1 MTASRCSPGSSFDH
15 PMSKQIKVYRHIVN
29 HLGVAVASKFV
40 PLASIFIYSRY
51 MTTHDYGVLNL
62 FVSYLWIFAIVMS
75 LNLHTGIGRFI
86 YQEGAEFGSFLG
98 TSLIAIG
105 AIYFI
110 AAIVVLLNFDAA
122 STFLG
127 LPYPIVFLM
136 LLVVLGQ
143 IFESIFTQ
151 ISIFHQRSALLL
163 KVISIKAGAT
173 FLLSLGLLLMLRS
186 EKYLAVLYADAL
198 ASFAIVVYVIAS
210 IRGSV
215 RWSLQAKHL
224 RFLASY
230 SLPLIPYMLCLTL
243 LSQFD
248 RVLIDQYFGK
258 ESVGLYSLVYNIGVL
273 LLTVVTAVLNTFT
286 PTLFDA
292 LNKKNYG
299 RILNDSQNI
308 FALAVVVTAGLVLFG
323 QELAAILAPEKYA
336 QAFDLIPIVAIGGLC
351 FVIFQIWVRVIT
363 YAQHTAYLSVIAIVA
378 TTVNIG
384 LNYWLL
390 PIYGYKIAAVTTV
403 VAYIVMSLL
412 AVVVVN
418 QVVALFK
425 VNILPEIVFI
435 VGLVCLMWVFQTF
448 ILQTLV
454 SLPLKFAILALLVL
468 HLKPKLISLIQS
480 RKAA

>member
-1 MTASRCSPGSSFDH
+1 MP
-15 PMSKQIKVYRHIVN
+15 KQIKVYRHIVN

-40 PLASIFIYSRY
+40 PLASIFVYSRY
-51 MTTHDYGVLNL
+51 MTTYDYGVLNL
-62 FVSYLWIFAIVMS
+62 FISYLWIFAIVMS

-86 YQEGAEFGSFLG
+86 YNDGAEFRGFLG

-105 AIYFI
+105 FVYFI
-110 AAIVVLLNFDAA
+110 AAVVVLLNFDAV
-122 STFLG
+122 SLFLG

-136 LLVVLGQ
+136 LFVVLGQ

-151 ISIFHQRSALLL
+151 ISIFNQRSALLL

-173 FLLSLGLLLMLRS
+173 FSLSLGLLLTLGS

-198 ASFAIVVYVIAS
+198 ASVAIVIYVIAS

-215 RWSLQAKHL
+215 RWSLQAKYL
-224 RFLASY
+224 RFLGSY

-248 RVLIDQYFGK
+248 RVLIDRYFGK

-292 LNKKNYG
+292 LNKKNYD
-299 RILNDSQNI
+299 RILSDSQNI
-308 FALAVVVTAGLVLFG
+308 FALAMVITSVLVLFG
-323 QELAAILAPEKYA
+323 KELANLLVPVKYA

-363 YAQHTAYLSVIAIVA
+363 YAKHTVYLSAIAIAA

-390 PIYGYKIAAVTTV
+390 PIYGYKIAAATTV

-412 AVVVVN
+412 AVAVVN
-418 QVVALFK
+418 QVINLFK
-425 VNILPEIVFI
+425 ISIAEEVGSIAGLIAMVWYFHLVNFPPVVAIPFKL
-435 VGLVCLMWVFQTF
+435 
-448 ILQTLV
+448 
-454 SLPLKFAILALLVL
+454 AILILLVL
-468 HLKPKLISLIQS
+468 HLRPKLILLVEP
-480 RKAA
+480 RKAV